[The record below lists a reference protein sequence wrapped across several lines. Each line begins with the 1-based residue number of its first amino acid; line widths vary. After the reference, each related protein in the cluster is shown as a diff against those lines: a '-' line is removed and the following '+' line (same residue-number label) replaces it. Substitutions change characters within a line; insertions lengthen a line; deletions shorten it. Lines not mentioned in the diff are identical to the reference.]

1 MASKIPYIGAAG
13 SITKILDKI
22 KEASTPTN
30 FSADFLATKLGF
42 KGGNYRMF
50 ISWAKKLGLLNSD
63 GSPTS
68 LYKQFR
74 NPTTSGASLASAF
87 KIGYAELY
95 SRNEYCHDLDKKGL
109 KGLVM
114 EATGEAHDSGKVG
127 KIVDTF
133 FNAKKLADFEAK
145 SVSTGKA
152 EFKRSKTSSN
162 ATEYKPLHGDTNRG
176 LPQIEK
182 KLNLGLNYTINLV
195 LPKTDDPA
203 IYSAIFKSLK
213 ENLLNE

>member
-1 MASKIPYIGAAG
+1 MATSIPYIGAAG
-13 SITKILDKI
+13 SIVRILDKV
-22 KEASTPTN
+22 KEASTPEN
-30 FSADFLATKLGF
+30 FSSDFLDTKLGF

-63 GSPTS
+63 GSPTN

-74 NPTTSGASLASAF
+74 NPSTSGAALAEAF
-87 KIGYAELY
+87 KIGYTELY

-114 EATGEAHDSGKVG
+114 EATGEAHDSQKVN

-133 FNAKKLADFEAK
+133 YNAKALADFEVK
-145 SVSTGKA
+145 TGQPNK
-152 EFKRSKTSSN
+152 KK
-162 ATEYKPLHGDTNRG
+162 DTASQIKKDETHIEV
-176 LPQIEK
+176 PQNNNNGIEK
-182 KLNLGLNYTINLV
+182 KLSLGLNYTINLV

-213 ENLLNE
+213 ENLLDD